1 MDGAGAPGRARSAR
15 SASVQGASE
24 TAPRPGATLEPTPSA
39 AAGQEPVQDLC
50 VVPSRPSAKSRY
62 ELCAVPCHPNGML
75 LDQVGVDF
83 IALEN
88 RVAELERQMRVDYEV
103 LPPIVQDLKQE
114 VTRFR
119 AKLEKT
125 EHLGWMGYYKELPPP
140 EDCRRLQYRRRSHE
154 EQRRVK
160 EHFLEICDVPPSEET
175 KDALKTALFDCSPL
189 SDSDILALLEWMY
202 HDFGLPEKFHID
214 SRTIRAFLY
223 EVYKNYNEVP
233 FHNFR
238 HGFCVTQM
246 MYAMSCCIDVPSKV
260 GDLETLI
267 LITSCICHDLDHPGY
282 NNIYQIN
289 ARTELALRYN
299 DISPLENHHCSVAFR
314 ILELQECN
322 ILASLPAHVF
332 RTVREGI
339 IRCILATD
347 MARHNEILAQF
358 KDITPEFDFSN
369 KSHTDLLSMVLI
381 KVADISNEAR
391 PMHVAEP
398 WLDRLL
404 QEFFKQS
411 DAEKMEGLPVTPF
424 MDPNKI
430 TKPSSQCSFIGFV
443 LLPLFEALGALLPQ
457 LQDMIVKPVREALEY
472 YRRLNEQCREE
483 RIHRKSI
490 VDLGDLTPA
499 HLAQAAAH
507 GAHDMQAM
515 VKSGSGHS
523 VHSAKSRKSF
533 QTVRSR
539 SRSAEDEALER
550 PPEVPSTED
559 AVMEN
564 LREQDEEEGADVD
577 ADEHRDDDN
586 AAADEVDD
594 EEEDEEEEETA
605 TEVEV
610 SEKTLKFKISTESG
624 RKSYPGSRKGSRD
637 KSALSG
643 DLAHQELARAVRDLH
658 HHQHHH
664 YHHSSV
670 SAVPTRSS
678 LATSPQSGRSV
689 EFSRCNGDKE
699 TKCLS
704 FEDDT
709 LSRSSHSPCSGA
721 GSKRGSTVRS
731 LQQPRDAS
739 PTSPLGS
746 PVEPPSETTTAGTP
760 LADARAT
767 PSPKQRSPSS
777 FLKKLK
783 NLTDRLSFSVSSDS
797 SSREATS
804 ATPSVS
810 ASAGASPCH
819 GANCSSSTPTLCPGP
834 ATCPAS
840 PMLHQAGSARHGA
853 GAVDSLEMRATLPKT
868 RGPRGWRS
876 LLGAEPSPPPPPRQ
890 ASVSAA
896 PGAEDGLDA
905 AGAAVAEGEPTGNN
919 NNRRKTGNL
928 WSPGSRRGGGLLNRL
943 KQSGDSIHSAG
954 SAEADASTEGGGGG
968 SEGGP
973 GRQPGLMASLAA
985 SFRPKKQSSAP
996 SAPSAP
1002 AGHTPQ

>member
-1 MDGAGAPGRARSAR
+1 
-15 SASVQGASE
+15 
-24 TAPRPGATLEPTPSA
+24 
-39 AAGQEPVQDLC
+39 
-50 VVPSRPSAKSRY
+50 
-62 ELCAVPCHPNGML
+62 ML

-160 EHFLEICDVPPSEET
+160 EHFLEICDVPPSEEI

-214 SRTIRAFLY
+214 ARTIRAFLY

-246 MYAMSCCIDVPSKV
+246 MYAMACCVDVPAKV

-358 KDITPEFDFSN
+358 KDITPEFDFGN

-457 LQDMIVKPVREALEY
+457 LHDMIVQPVREALEY

-507 GAHDMQAM
+507 GQDTQAL
-515 VKSGSGHS
+515 VKSGSGYS
-523 VHSAKSRKSF
+523 VKSRKSF

-550 PPEVPSTED
+550 PQDVPNTED
-559 AVMEN
+559 AVMEKV
-564 LREQDEEEGADVD
+564 REQDEEDVEADP
-577 ADEHRDDDN
+577 AGHDDD
-586 AAADEVDD
+586 AAADEVGD
-594 EEEDEEEEETA
+594 EEEEDVDEEEEEEEETA

-664 YHHSSV
+664 YHHG
-670 SAVPTRSS
+670 SAAPTPPTRSS
-678 LATSPQSGRSV
+678 LATSPQSGRST
-689 EFSRCNGDKE
+689 EFSRCNGDKD

-709 LSRSSHSPCSGA
+709 LSRSSHSPCSGE
-721 GSKRGSTVRS
+721 GSKRGSTAGRGARS
-731 LQQPRDAS
+731 PQPPRD
-739 PTSPLGS
+739 TSPLGS
-746 PVEPPSETTTAGTP
+746 PVAPPSDTRATSAAGTQS
-760 LADARAT
+760 ADARASS
-767 PSPKQRSPSS
+767 SPKLRSPTS

-804 ATPSVS
+804 AT

-819 GANCSSSTPTLCPGP
+819 GANSPTASVCPGA

-840 PMLHQAGSARHGA
+840 PMLHQADGTRARHGSD
-853 GAVDSLEMRATLPKT
+853 AVDSLEMRATLPKT

-876 LLGAEPSPPPPPRQ
+876 LLGAEPNPPERRRQ
-890 ASVSAA
+890 ASVNASPEAD
-896 PGAEDGLDA
+896 DGLDLA
-905 AGAAVAEGEPTGNN
+905 AAAVAEGEPTGNN
-919 NNRRKTGNL
+919 NNRKKTGNL

-954 SAEADASTEGGGGG
+954 GADADAAGGADGAQGPHG
-968 SEGGP
+968 SEGGASGA

-985 SFRPKKQSSAP
+985 SFRPKKPPPGPSGPSGPSGLPPAP
-996 SAPSAP
+996 TPAP
-1002 AGHTPQ
+1002 Q